1 MLLAALGMVLLIE
14 GLMPLAF
21 PAGWRAAMQRM
32 TNLRDGQLRFMGF
45 VATMA
50 GLLLLA
56 IAG

>member
-1 MLLAALGMVLLIE
+1 MLLSALGMVLLIE

-32 TNLRDGQLRFMGF
+32 ASLQDGQLRFMGL
-45 VATMA
+45 VATVA